1 MRSAATSDPD
11 ARAIDPPADLAKALR
26 AARLL
31 DAFARLA
38 PSHRKEYVM
47 WLEDAKR
54 PETRER
60 RLVKIVEVLR
70 EKHGAAGA

>member
-1 MRSAATSDPD
+1 VTDRDP
-11 ARAIDPPADLAKALR
+11 RAIDTPADLVKALR

-31 DAFARLA
+31 DTFARLA

-54 PETRER
+54 PETHER
-60 RLVKIVEVLR
+60 RLAKIVDAVR
-70 EKHGAAGA
+70 EKYGAPGA

>member
-1 MRSAATSDPD
+1 VSARNS
-11 ARAIDPPADLAKALR
+11 RGIDPPADLAEALR
-26 AARLL
+26 AAQES

-38 PSHRKEYVM
+38 PSHQKEYVM

-60 RLVKIVEVLR
+60 RLAKIVDVLR
-70 EKHGAAGA
+70 EKQGAFRA

>member
-1 MRSAATSDPD
+1 VSARNS
-11 ARAIDPPADLAKALR
+11 RGIDPPADLAEALR
-26 AARLL
+26 AAQQS

-38 PSHRKEYVM
+38 PSHQKEYVM

-60 RLVKIVEVLR
+60 RLAKIVDVLR
-70 EKHGAAGA
+70 EKQGAFRA